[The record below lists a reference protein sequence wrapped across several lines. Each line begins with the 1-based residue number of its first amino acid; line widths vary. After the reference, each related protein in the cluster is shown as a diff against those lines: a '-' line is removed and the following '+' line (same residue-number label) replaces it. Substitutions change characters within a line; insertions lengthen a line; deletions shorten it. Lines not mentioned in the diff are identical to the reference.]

1 MARRFRIWGAG
12 LVALC
17 ALTSVGAGTVGAQ
30 GGTVTGDKTVTP
42 GDIQCDGSVQVTVS
56 LEAQTGLAGDPED
69 IMLVLDR
76 SGSMGGQPIAD
87 LITAANTFVDIIDQA
102 TDGTLDGT
110 IANGSRVGVV
120 SFNQAPTLDVALTDD
135 AGALH
140 TAINA
145 LVAGG
150 TTNHADSI
158 ELAQAQLAGS
168 EPDNTK
174 QMIIMTDGQS
184 NVGGDGQAE
193 ALAARTA
200 GTEIFV
206 VGLGGVNTA
215 QLNGWAT
222 DPDDQHVFIAPSS
235 AELED
240 IFEAIGAA
248 IVVPAATN
256 VAVLDTVDGHFSV
269 SNPAVSKGTVMQ
281 ADNQLLWEIDEL
293 GTETVTLTYT
303 ATHDP
308 TQPGGVEQVND
319 SVDYTDDENLVVT
332 FPNPSVN
339 VRGCPA
345 TIELTPPTATNEL
358 VPGADHT
365 VTATVEDD
373 FGDPVNGVDVAFE
386 ILSGPNAGKT
396 GSGTTAG
403 AGETT
408 FTYAANQGL
417 AGLGTDTI
425 EACFTNGQGQEVCDT
440 ATKEWV
446 DTTPPDVA
454 CSPTNNPSGDNVPP
468 AGDNPKS
475 GQNPDGFYVLT
486 ATDLVDPDPDIFL
499 ADSAS
504 SAVFGPFASGTKIK
518 LTQSPGGQPS
528 IKEGAGDIDWKI
540 HINGDALVT
549 GTDASGNTSAPV
561 SCRVPPPPK

>member
-1 MARRFRIWGAG
+1 
-12 LVALC
+12 
-17 ALTSVGAGTVGAQ
+17 
-30 GGTVTGDKTVTP
+30 
-42 GDIQCDGSVQVTVS
+42 
-56 LEAQTGLAGDPED
+56 
-69 IMLVLDR
+69 
-76 SGSMGGQPIAD
+76 
-87 LITAANTFVDIIDQA
+87 
-102 TDGTLDGT
+102 
-110 IANGSRVGVV
+110 
-120 SFNQAPTLDVALTDD
+120 
-135 AGALH
+135 
-140 TAINA
+140 
-145 LVAGG
+145 
-150 TTNHADSI
+150 
-158 ELAQAQLAGS
+158 
-168 EPDNTK
+168 
-174 QMIIMTDGQS
+174 
-184 NVGGDGQAE
+184 
-193 ALAARTA
+193 
-200 GTEIFV
+200 
-206 VGLGGVNTA
+206 
-215 QLNGWAT
+215 
-222 DPDDQHVFIAPSS
+222 
-235 AELED
+235 
-240 IFEAIGAA
+240 
-248 IVVPAATN
+248 
-256 VAVLDTVDGHFSV
+256 
-269 SNPAVSKGTVMQ
+269 VSKGTVMQ
-281 ADNQLLWEIDEL
+281 AGNQLLWEIDEL